1 MTIVDFLTQS
11 VELKFPTL
19 LTFQAGAHL
28 GVATARLVVVVLLT
42 DLYIIP

>member
-11 VELKFPTL
+11 IGLKFSTL
-19 LTFQAGAHL
+19 RIIQAGAHL
-28 GVATARLVVVVLLT
+28 VVAITLLVVVVLLI

>member
-11 VELKFPTL
+11 IGLKFSTL
-19 LTFQAGAHL
+19 RIIQAGAHL